1 MSLPQTVDVAI
12 IGAGAAGLGAAQA
25 LDNSGL
31 SVIVLEARDRVGG
44 RGHTIMAAPDITF
57 DLGCGWL
64 HSADKNSFV
73 EIAERL
79 NFEVDKTRPPWRE
92 QSFDKGFPLQRAR
105 RFHRRAGRLLRSR
118 RGGRAKAAATAP
130 PAPISNPAIAGIR

>member
-1 MSLPQTVDVAI
+1 MSLPSQVDVAI
-12 IGAGAAGLGAAQA
+12 IGAGAAGLGAAHA
-25 LDNSGL
+25 LENSGL

-44 RGHTIMAAPDITF
+44 RAHTIMAAPGVTF

-73 EIAERL
+73 AIAERL

-92 QSFDKGFPLQRAR
+92 QSFDKGFPLPERIDFIRALDA
-105 RFHRRAGRLLRSR
+105 FYARAEEAAKEAVKSGRDS
-118 RGGRAKAAATAP
+118 AASDYLEP
-130 PAPISNPAIAGIR
+130 